1 MKVYAIPGLGTN
13 EKLYSNTSISGFE
26 LKVLEWPIT
35 EKGDTIRTYAQK
47 FAKQIDQSEAF
58 CLLGVSFGGMI
69 CTELSKIVAAKKT
82 VVVSTCKL
90 RQEMP
95 WFLKVFKHAP
105 FHLMVSE
112 KKHREMA
119 YKGRWF
125 IGLGDAYIPDYL
137 GMVNSM
143 NTNYFRNCITM
154 IVNWDNQ
161 SIPSNIIHIHGTKDR
176 LLKYKLVT
184 ANYTIENGSHA
195 MIISR
200 AEEINRIL
208 EKEFKASLQ

>member
-1 MKVYAIPGLGTN
+1 MKIYAIPGLGTN
-13 EKLYSNTSISGFE
+13 EKLYSKTTIPGFE
-26 LKVLEWPIT
+26 LKVLDWPLV
-35 EKGDTIRTYAQK
+35 EKGDTIQMYAQK
-47 FAKQIDQSEAF
+47 FSKQIDQSQAF

-69 CTELSKIVAAKKT
+69 CTELSKIVSPQKT
-82 VVVSTCKL
+82 VVVSTCKS
-90 RQEMP
+90 RSEMP
-95 WFLKVFKHAP
+95 WFLKLFKHLP

-112 KKHREMA
+112 KKHRQMA

-154 IVNWDNQ
+154 IVNWNNKN
-161 SIPSNIIHIHGTKDR
+161 IPKNMVHIHGTDDR
-176 LLKYKLVT
+176 LLKYKNVS
-184 ANYTIENGSHA
+184 ADYAIKNGSHA

-200 AEEINRIL
+200 SEEINAIL
-208 EKEFKASLQ
+208 EKEFKSVLQ